1 MKNPDKHK
9 ADVCWVWMGKQ
20 SLRNVQLEHL
30 ATHSMTRPHEEP
42 PIRPQALLLHVWIPG
57 ENPSI

>member
-42 PIRPQALLLHVWIPG
+42 PIRPQALLLHV
-57 ENPSI
+57 